1 MATFHIGFKLGNEVQ
16 ARAIHPI
23 RDNPPLLESEIAE
36 HPLEI
41 SNEIW
46 DLIEL
51 ELKGQGL
58 SNEHVD
64 RDSVVVIIDT
74 DDDKEI
80 YVPKDIILK
89 CFDR

>member
-1 MATFHIGFKLGNEVQ
+1 MALFHIRFKLRNEVQ
-16 ARAIHPI
+16 VRAIHPV
-23 RDNPPLLESEIAE
+23 RDNPPLLESEIYE

-46 DLIEL
+46 DFIEL

-58 SNEHVD
+58 SNERVD

-80 YVPKDIILK
+80 NIPKDTILK
-89 CFDR
+89 CFD